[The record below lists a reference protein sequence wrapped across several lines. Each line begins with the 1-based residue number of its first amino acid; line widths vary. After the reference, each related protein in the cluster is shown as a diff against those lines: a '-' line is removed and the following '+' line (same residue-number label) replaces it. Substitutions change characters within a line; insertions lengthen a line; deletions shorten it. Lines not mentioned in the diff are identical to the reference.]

1 MTPVSQKKKAEHF
14 LTLHKSDRM
23 LLLPNIWDPI
33 GARILQAKG
42 FPAAA
47 TASAAI
53 SASLGYKDGEK
64 IKFST
69 HLEAIKRIA
78 NSVDIPV
85 TADIESG
92 YAFDLSRL
100 EENINLLIDTGAVGI
115 NIEDSIG
122 KEGILR
128 DISEQSERISA
139 VRETAEKRGIH
150 LVINARTDVFHSK
163 VIKPKEELISEA
175 IKRAEAYIKSGCD
188 CFYPVGVLDLDTIK
202 TLRKEITAPIN
213 IIGSAKSVP
222 LMILNE
228 IGINRVSFGPFIFR
242 SLMKKF
248 SDIADAISE
257 LGSYDAFGKNM
268 FSLDEVQKF
277 LREEPEKEYLS

>member
-1 MTPVSQKKKAEHF
+1 MPFITPVSQKKKAEHF
-14 LTLHKSDRM
+14 LSLHKSDRM

-69 HLEAIKRIA
+69 HIEAIKRIA

-92 YAFDLSRL
+92 YASDLSRL
-100 EENINLLIDTGAVGI
+100 EENIYMLIDSGAVGI

-122 KEGILR
+122 KEGMLR

-139 VRETAEKRGIH
+139 VRETAEKKGIH
-150 LVINARTDVFHSK
+150 LVINARTDCFLR
-163 VIKPKEELISEA
+163 KEEKVSDKLISEA
-175 IKRAEAYIKSGCD
+175 VKRTDAYIKAGAD
-188 CFYPVGVLDLDTIK
+188 CIYPVGVLDLDTVK
-202 TLRKEITAPIN
+202 TLRQEITAPIN
-213 IIGSAKSVP
+213 ILGSAKSVP
-222 LMILNE
+222 LLTLQE

-242 SLMKKF
+242 SLLKRF

-268 FSLDEVQKF
+268 FSFDELQKF
-277 LREEPEKEYLS
+277 LRDEAE